1 MHSDRDD
8 VPPPFTL
15 CSDVD
20 GMRYVIVDPA
30 DADMSGWAVELMDA
44 NIRWPDP
51 NALTSLSSFEQ
62 DTWFVTDNKHW
73 NGLGYGTPST
83 AHRRPHG
90 VRSQPT
96 GTGSAPGSDPTA
108 LGTSP
113 SLRQPSTPTQVA
125 PVRPRR
131 H

>member
-20 GMRYVIVDPA
+20 GMRYVLVDPA

-51 NALTSLSSFEQ
+51 NTLTSLSSFEQ
-62 DTWFVTDNKHW
+62 DTWFSSGEGDS
-73 NGLGYGTPST
+73 NGLGHGTPKT
-83 AHRRPHG
+83 AW
-90 VRSQPT
+90 VCDRSPRGQDQRLDPT
-96 GTGSAPGSDPTA
+96 GRHSVRRLA
-108 LGTSP
+108 
-113 SLRQPSTPTQVA
+113 RNTPACGIRAHSHDV
-125 PVRPRR
+125 
-131 H
+131 

>member
-73 NGLGYGTPST
+73 NGLGYGTPKT
-83 AHRRPHG
+83 AWCAIAAHG
-90 VRSQPT
+90 DRISAWIGPD
-96 GTGSAPGSDPTA
+96 GTRYEP
-108 LGTSP
+108 
-113 SLRQPSTPTQVA
+113 
-125 PVRPRR
+125 
-131 H
+131 